1 MTRDFDLIRRILFA
15 IEAAPAGSRID
26 SSELVYEGYSPAAV
40 AEHIEI
46 LVEQKLIH
54 TGASFSYLE
63 TGYKIYAINRLTWQ
77 GHEFLD
83 NARNDTIWKK
93 TMALAQEKG
102 TSTSM
107 VVLNGLL
114 TKLVQKHF
122 DLE

>member
-15 IEAAPAGSRID
+15 IEAAPPGSIID

-46 LVEQKLIH
+46 LVEQGLIYS
-54 TGASFSYLE
+54 GASFADPE
-63 TGYKIYAINRLTWQ
+63 TGLKVFLINRLTWQ

-93 TMALAQEKG
+93 AMAQAQEKG

-107 VVLNGLL
+107 VVFNGLL
-114 TKLVQKHF
+114 TKLAQKHF